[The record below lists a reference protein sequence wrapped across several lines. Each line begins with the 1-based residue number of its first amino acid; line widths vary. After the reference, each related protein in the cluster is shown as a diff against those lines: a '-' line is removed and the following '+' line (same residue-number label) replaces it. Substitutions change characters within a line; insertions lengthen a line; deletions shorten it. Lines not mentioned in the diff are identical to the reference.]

1 MSFTRGGQAHSFGG
15 WGGGVKLGEEEADL
29 PEKNHF
35 AESSYFNWGGG
46 GRDTPFLK
54 LLKLSA

>member
-15 WGGGVKLGEEEADL
+15 WGGVKLGEEEADL

-35 AESSYFNWGGG
+35 AESSYFNWGWGG
-46 GRDTPFLK
+46 AEILPFLNF
-54 LLKLSA
+54 

>member
-15 WGGGVKLGEEEADL
+15 WGGGGVKLGEEEADL

-35 AESSYFNWGGG
+35 AESSYFNWGCGG
-46 GRDTPFLK
+46 GGQRYFL
-54 LLKLSA
+54 S